1 MNVTKDTMNLRNGDL
16 LEEIETL
23 EDDLGYYQ
31 DQIVSMEKMI
41 DELKVR
47 QTRDGA
53 RFHLLMEEAK
63 HRKSSGRLE

>member
-1 MNVTKDTMNLRNGDL
+1 MNVTKDIMNLRNGDL
-16 LEEIETL
+16 LGEIRNL

-31 DQIVSMEKMI
+31 DQIISMEKI
-41 DELKVR
+41 INELKVR

-63 HRKSSGRLE
+63 HRKLSGRLE